1 MLLLL
6 ASALR
11 RAALQ
16 PCSLFPSI
24 SHAHLLTHHS
34 ENSPAALRSRLPL
47 SPMPTKPHTRNS
59 WVSSLPK
66 NFFLYRNENLLAHT
80 CALDGE
86 GRPSTHFST
95 CPAILPR
102 VHQHWPQPPYILR
115 CVSNW
120 RTMTLK
126 LGWESNGSGGRWGN
140 PNIALL
146 RFRFLVVQTRFCSK
160 LWYLLIHQMCGKLSF
175 YSIFFPFNFL
185 GVFLPSSWV

>member
-1 MLLLL
+1 MLMLL
-6 ASALR
+6 AGALG

-24 SHAHLLTHHS
+24 SHLYLLTHHS
-34 ENSPAALRSRLPL
+34 ENSPTALRSRLPV
-47 SPMPTKPHTRNS
+47 SPVPPKPHTRS
-59 WVSSLPK
+59 SLVSSLPK
-66 NFFLYRNENLLAHT
+66 DFFLFSNENLLAHT

-102 VHQHWPQPPYILR
+102 VPQPWPQPPFILK
-115 CVSNW
+115 CVLNW
-120 RTMTLK
+120 RTITLK
-126 LGWESNGSGGRWGN
+126 LGSECDGLGGRWGN
-140 PNIALL
+140 PNIAVH
-146 RFRFLVVQTRFCSK
+146 RFRFLVTQTWFCSI